1 MIAGDIFVIIIII
14 IIQTNMNEGSE
25 KLDLI
30 CTTWQQ

>member
-1 MIAGDIFVIIIII
+1 MIAGDIFVIIII